1 MKNKLIITENSYA
14 TAVTNLALDALTSI
28 IENDINDK
36 KGAFEAIEILTSYVD
51 NSSLNINN

>member
-1 MKNKLIITENSYA
+1 MKNKLIITKNSYA

-36 KGAFEAIEILTSYVD
+36 KGALEAIEILTSYVD